1 MSDSRATNAHRLALA
16 AVLLAAA
23 ALRLAGLTHH
33 LARGGPEYDERT
45 IFVEPVLRMWRT
57 GSLDPT
63 VYTGYAGFFNHL
75 IALPVALGLRLGA
88 ETGAATAVKYTGLLL
103 APAIAVERMG
113 KGRGRGLWRV
123 ALAAAAA
130 FAACAPFAVLQLHR
144 QGAELAW
151 AFQSYYGGDA
161 AANRFAQGDAS
172 AAAAPLAIVA
182 TALGPVGCVLALAAF
197 PLSRERRALLPWLA
211 VVITAVVALA

>member
-1 MSDSRATNAHRLALA
+1 
-16 AVLLAAA
+16 
-23 ALRLAGLTHH
+23 
-33 LARGGPEYDERT
+33 
-45 IFVEPVLRMWRT
+45 VLRMWRT

-88 ETGAATAVKYTGLLL
+88 ETGAATAARAVVAGFGVVSVALACLLARPQTGGHGALLAAALLAVSPLEVRSAHYVTPDVVVGTAMLAALLVLARGHARGRDPRAETLAGVLLGAATAVKYTGLLL

-130 FAACAPFAVLQLHR
+130 FAACAPFA
-144 QGAELAW
+144 
-151 AFQSYYGGDA
+151 
-161 AANRFAQGDAS
+161 
-172 AAAAPLAIVA
+172 
-182 TALGPVGCVLALAAF
+182 
-197 PLSRERRALLPWLA
+197 
-211 VVITAVVALA
+211 